1 MHYNNWYYCNVIVYM
16 VNDVNPYV
24 SISASIGCYFCNIP
38 PLIVCLYSHPFL
50 WLWYKCN
57 TPYMHAQTC
66 TYIIQFYLLV
76 NIKILQVT
84 LGKLFQ
90 YFYICMNFPII
101 VINHTCFSFCNITY
115 YCYIIIKCLNPLIL
129 LDLRHLQLLM

>member
-16 VNDVNPYV
+16 VNDVNPQV
-24 SISASIGCYFCNIP
+24 SISASIGCYFCIYP
-38 PLIVCLYSHPFL
+38 PLIVCLYHPIFL

-115 YCYIIIKCLNPLIL
+115 YCYIIIKCINPLIL

>member
-57 TPYMHAQTC
+57 TPYVC
-66 TYIIQFYLLV
+66 QFVPIPLV
-76 NIKILQVT
+76 LFTGKQLDPLGNI
-84 LGKLFQ
+84 G
-90 YFYICMNFPII
+90 
-101 VINHTCFSFCNITY
+101 
-115 YCYIIIKCLNPLIL
+115 
-129 LDLRHLQLLM
+129 